1 MAGIIYCAKCKTH
14 MVGVSTRKQGRKFPY
29 YLCNKRWRIREC
41 DQDYVR
47 ADLLE
52 AAIIK
57 DIRTTLRDEDFMAR
71 LWAKAN
77 ELLVAEKPAMKK
89 ELARIEGQIAKA
101 KAKLDRY
108 FEAFEAGTMK
118 PDLCNQK
125 VKDLTATLDALEIE
139 RRELAARQTRLT
151 IPPVDQE
158 MLKEILSEFDETM
171 ANGTNPQ
178 KKHLLRRMVK
188 KVLIHDRRT
197 IEVWYCLPKRT
208 SVRTADY
215 LAPWAGLEP
224 AT

>member
-1 MAGIIYCAKCKTH
+1 LAGIIYCAKCKTH

-77 ELLVAEKPAMKK
+77 ELLVAEKPTMKK

-125 VKDLTATLDALEIE
+125 VKDLTATLDALVVPPQPSSRTGDGPGEGDGVGGGPVPGGVH
-139 RRELAARQTRLT
+139 ARAGGPR
-151 IPPVDQE
+151 
-158 MLKEILSEFDETM
+158 
-171 ANGTNPQ
+171 
-178 KKHLLRRMVK
+178 
-188 KVLIHDRRT
+188 DRRRDR
-197 IEVWYCLPKRT
+197 KRE
-208 SVRTADY
+208 R
-215 LAPWAGLEP
+215 APAR
-224 AT
+224 